1 MITYTINHFAKW
13 MQEYPTWTALKAYL
27 TSEAGGKLS
36 IIESADGAEAIIR
49 YDKKV
54 SDMSL
59 DHVRWSRSVVWDCVA
74 NRPLSVAT
82 PKAAEMTNDM
92 MASSFN
98 TEWKIQPFYEGVT
111 MNIYK
116 NAAGQINIATRTKF
130 GAAGNFYSQRS
141 FAELYEEACAE
152 KGKPDLGANDFMCI
166 IIQHPEHRV
175 VGKTEKPTW
184 IGLHTGSI
192 GPDGTVTINDIVEG
206 SETPEAAPEA
216 ADKSLKDW
224 FAEKAS
230 SSDWDWQG
238 VVIKDGTGNRWR
250 LRSNIYRLVR
260 SLRGETPREDE
271 RFFMLRSKG
280 LIKSYL
286 FYYPEDKQRYW
297 EHEKWLRSQTEEIF
311 KLYCA
316 VFKERSKE
324 FNETE
329 RRYQPHLSAIHGQF
343 VGELK
348 PAGRTVNMAIVRDYM
363 NGLPVPRLL
372 FLRNFEKR
380 KGFSQN
386 NTEAR
391 ENPTVI
397 ANTITL
403 NIASASGH
411 IQVAG
416 NRRRRQVTQ

>member
-1 MITYTINHFAKW
+1 MITYTINHFAQW
-13 MQEYPTWTALKAYL
+13 MQEYPSWTQLKAYL

-54 SDMSL
+54 SDMNM
-59 DHVRWSRSVVWDCVA
+59 DHVRWSRSVVWDCIG
-74 NRPLSVAT
+74 NRPLSIAT
-82 PKAAEMTNDM
+82 PKAAETTSDM
-92 MASSFN
+92 MNSPIN
-98 TEWKIQPFYEGVT
+98 TEWQIQPFYEGVT

-116 NAAGQINIATRTKF
+116 NAAGQTNIATRTKF

-141 FAELYEEACAE
+141 FAELYEEACAA
-152 KGKPDLGANDFMCI
+152 KGKPDLGPYDFMCI
-166 IIQHPEHRV
+166 IVQHPEHRV
-175 VGKTEKPTW
+175 VGKTEAPTW
-184 IGLHTGSI
+184 IGLHVGTI
-192 GPDGTVTINDIVEG
+192 AIDGTVTIT
-206 SETPEAAPEA
+206 ETVQETESCD
-216 ADKSLKDW
+216 ADKPLKDW
-224 FAEKAS
+224 FAEKTSTAG
-230 SSDWDWQG
+230 WDWQG

-250 LRSNIYRLVR
+250 LRSNVYRLVR

-297 EHEKWLRSQTEEIF
+297 EHEKWLRWQTEEIF

-324 FNETE
+324 FNETD
-329 RRYQPHLSAIHGQF
+329 RRYQPHLSAIHSLF
-343 VGELK
+343 VGQLK
-348 PAGRTVNMAIVRDYM
+348 PAGRTVNMAVVREYM

-372 FLRNFEKR
+372 FLRNYEK
-380 KGFSQN
+380 KHGLGHAHAHAQVS
-386 NTEAR
+386 
-391 ENPTVI
+391 PTVI
-397 ANTITL
+397 ANTVSL

-411 IQVAG
+411 IQAS
-416 NRRRRQVTQ
+416 RRRRHTATANI